1 MNRQFNKKTQIN
13 GFKNV
18 EKISNSYLQKYN
30 QEQEILFLTS
40 ETGKKKLN
48 MKKECW

>member
-13 GFKNV
+13 GFENV

-40 ETGKKKLN
+40 ETGKKN
-48 MKKECW
+48 